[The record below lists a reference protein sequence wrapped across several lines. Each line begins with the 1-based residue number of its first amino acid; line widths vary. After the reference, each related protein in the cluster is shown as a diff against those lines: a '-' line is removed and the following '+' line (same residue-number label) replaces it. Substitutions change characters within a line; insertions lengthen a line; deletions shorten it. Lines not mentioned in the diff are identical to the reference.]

1 MRAGIAEL
9 HARMDQFQTEYGKNT
24 ESDRQVTDLSDLRKL
39 LYKHMSEVKD
49 RFSTIKN
56 NFETVDSEI
65 SNLQISN
72 RQAFKLLEVLDD
84 LKAAK

>member
-1 MRAGIAEL
+1 MHAGIAEL

-24 ESDRQVTDLSDLRKL
+24 ESDRQVTDLRKL

-65 SNLQISN
+65 SDLQISN